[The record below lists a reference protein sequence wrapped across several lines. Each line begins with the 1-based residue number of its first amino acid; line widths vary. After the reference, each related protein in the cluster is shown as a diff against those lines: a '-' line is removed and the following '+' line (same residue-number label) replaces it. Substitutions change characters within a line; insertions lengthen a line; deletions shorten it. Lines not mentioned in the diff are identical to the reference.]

1 MKQSN
6 SWCSIVI
13 LFWETMTMDNNDP
26 SLLCRSLPN
35 NSSTPFQ
42 KKYSPFSTTT
52 SPHCHS
58 QFASVTSHHSL
69 EPTRQQGTNTMWK
82 ISPSSGCI
90 EYSQPWRGGRLG
102 EVGWRGRAHQKED
115 PLHQHQLVSYR
126 RYFIRFETGRSM
138 NNWDTHECAFLSRV
152 DACES
157 QFVGVRERF
166 GKSGQVIIVRDL
178 SDLWCTFQPT
188 VVHQRK
194 GIQLHEATIW
204 RDVEELLKLIRFVYL
219 LDGVICLATKRW
231 LLV

>member
-1 MKQSN
+1 MFNYK
-6 SWCSIVI
+6 
-13 LFWETMTMDNNDP
+13 LF
-26 SLLCRSLPN
+26 L
-35 NSSTPFQ
+35 STISRQ
-42 KKYSPFSTTT
+42 KSV
-52 SPHCHS
+52 CHS

-69 EPTRQQGTNTMWK
+69 EPTRQQGRNTMWK

-157 QFVGVRERF
+157 QFVRVRERF

-204 RDVEELLKLIRFVYL
+204 RDVARASETYPLCLFAWWSYLFGNQTCVACLTAKFVCLLLFFAGFFIFCCQLCYL
-219 LDGVICLATKRW
+219 RSP
-231 LLV
+231 

>member
-1 MKQSN
+1 MSFVFLWLWKLYSFLFLTGTINTYYLLSYFSPNPPPLLQSILKDHHWDKCALIFPFHCWLTNITMKQSN

-42 KKYSPFSTTT
+42 KKYSPSSTTT

-126 RYFIRFETGRSM
+126 RYFIIFETGRSM
-138 NNWDTHECAFLSRV
+138 NNWDTHE
-152 DACES
+152 
-157 QFVGVRERF
+157 
-166 GKSGQVIIVRDL
+166 
-178 SDLWCTFQPT
+178 
-188 VVHQRK
+188 
-194 GIQLHEATIW
+194 
-204 RDVEELLKLIRFVYL
+204 
-219 LDGVICLATKRW
+219 
-231 LLV
+231 